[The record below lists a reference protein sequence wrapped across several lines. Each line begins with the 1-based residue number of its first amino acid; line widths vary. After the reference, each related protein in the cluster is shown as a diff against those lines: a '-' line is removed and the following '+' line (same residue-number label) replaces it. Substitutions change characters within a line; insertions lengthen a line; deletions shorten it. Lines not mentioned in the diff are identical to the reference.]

1 MTQAETDNFIH
12 VLINLATESDQGK
25 MRAMTF
31 SPGFFQRY
39 RYPSESTNHGNLIL
53 GLHRHA
59 IKKKD
64 NSKTIQ

>member
-1 MTQAETDNFIH
+1 MTQVETHNFIH

-39 RYPSESTNHGNLIL
+39 RYLSESINHGIL

-59 IKKKD
+59 I
-64 NSKTIQ
+64 